1 MPKLLKFCALL
12 FIAVLVV
19 GCGGGGG
26 NASGGTG
33 TGIGTST
40 NTSTSTPAVS
50 LMLVDSDGNK
60 VEGNAIG
67 NGKNYYAQSTVL
79 DATSAAVETALVNF
93 SVSDVKVATLLNS
106 SALTGKTGVAKV
118 QIKPASYSS
127 GTAVLT
133 ASTVVGSKT
142 ITTSLNLQTTASNVT
157 LAELV
162 PSSSNISA
170 FQNTGVTVKG
180 YVDGALASAGAVS
193 ANFTASCGTFSPVA
207 AYSDSSGV
215 VTSTYQ
221 PGGSCSGEV
230 TLMATAVGSTASQ
243 AAKVSVA
250 ATRASSVNFVD
261 ATVPLLVSKSVG
273 GQYSRSKLTFQ
284 VLDSGGSG
292 MKTKNLIAK
301 LSQSSINGGIKFD
314 DGSTSGGT
322 SNDQTITTD
331 NDGKASVTVI
341 AGDLFTSVQVTASLI
356 EDSSKSAKSYGV
368 AVTSG
373 RATQNRLSISAE
385 SLSME
390 SWSIDSVQTSVN
402 VLVSDRLG
410 NPLPKGTAVNFVTLH
425 GLLGGGSTRG
435 TCTLSESS
443 SCSISYTSSN
453 SSSRPDSGRIAI
465 LAYLPGEESFDDKNG
480 DNYWSEGETFYP
492 IGRPYIDA
500 NVSSSFDSGDQLIG
514 DSDPGTGTCDASGY
528 PSKASTC
535 DTSVWRSDVLV
546 RKQIVIVQAT
556 SNAVI
561 TKTSWT
567 INALAVYISD
577 ANKTV
582 SNNSMPTG
590 STISAVVKPATL
602 TDIDGNEV
610 AGKCALAGLSLD
622 KTQATTLASDVIVYL
637 NGASDCTVAS
647 IAVTVT
653 APSGTKTTVTF

>member
-1 MPKLLKFCALL
+1 MLKQLKFCVLL
-12 FIAVLVV
+12 FIAVLIV

-26 NASGGTG
+26 SASGGTG
-33 TGIGTST
+33 TST
-40 NTSTSTPAVS
+40 GTSTSTPTVS
-50 LMLVDSDGNK
+50 LILVDSDGNK

-93 SVSDVKVATLLNS
+93 SVSDAKVVTLLNS
-106 SALTGKTGVAKV
+106 SALTGKTGVTKV

-157 LAELV
+157 LQNLV
-162 PSSSNISA
+162 ASTSSISA
-170 FQNTGVTVKG
+170 FQNAGVTVKS
-180 YVDGALASAGAVS
+180 YIDGALASAGAVS

-221 PGGSCSGEV
+221 PGGSCPGEV
-230 TLMATAVGSTASQ
+230 TLTAAAVGSTASQ

-250 ATRASSVNFVD
+250 AAKASSVNFVD

-301 LSQSSINGGIKFD
+301 LSQNSINGGIKFD
-314 DGSTSGGT
+314 DGSTAGGT
-322 SNDQTITTD
+322 SNEQTITTD

-341 AGDLFTSVQVTASLI
+341 AGDLFTSVLVTASLSD
-356 EDSSKSAKSYGV
+356 DSSKSAISYGV

-390 SWSIDSVQTSVN
+390 SWTIDNVQTNVN
-402 VLVSDRLG
+402 VIVSDRLG

-443 SCSISYTSSN
+443 SCSIRYTSSN
-453 SSSRPDSGRIAI
+453 SSSRPANGRIAI

-480 DNYWSEGETFYP
+480 DNYWTEGETFYP

-500 NVSSSFDSGDQLIG
+500 NSSSSFDSGDQLIG
-514 DSDPGTGTCDASGY
+514 DSDPGAGTCDASGY

-535 DTSVWRSDVLV
+535 DTSTWRSDVLV

-556 SNAVI
+556 SSAVI
-561 TKTSWT
+561 TEKSWT
-567 INALAVYISD
+567 INALKVYISD

-582 SNNSMPTG
+582 SDNSMPTG

-602 TDIDGNEV
+602 VDKDGNEV

-622 KTQATTLASDVIVYL
+622 KIQATTVATDVMVYL